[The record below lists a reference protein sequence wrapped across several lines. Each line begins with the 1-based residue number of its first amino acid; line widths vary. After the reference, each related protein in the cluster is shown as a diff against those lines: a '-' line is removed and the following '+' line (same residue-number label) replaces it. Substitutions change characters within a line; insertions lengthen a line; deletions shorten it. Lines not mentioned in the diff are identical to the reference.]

1 MKLRNKVLALVLVG
15 CLALTTACSSAQF
28 ISVLNQVTPAV
39 TAILQIV
46 ALLSNKPADSSLAA
60 KVGSDV
66 AALTKLYTDFAGA
79 DAISK
84 PGIQTQINAAFVVL
98 NGDLGIIFQ
107 LSHVADP
114 NTQAKLTALIAL
126 ITTAV
131 NIAEATI
138 NGAKSATL
146 NSNLDASSLTSS
158 FDSILTAKTGN
169 VAVDALTPKLKLHKH
184 GRFVRTLSLGFEN

>member
-1 MKLRNKVLALVLVG
+1 MKKFLAVVLIAAMSLVG
-15 CLALTTACSSAQF
+15 CSSSQF
-28 ISVLNQVTPAV
+28 ISVLQEITPAV

-46 ALLSNKPADSSLAA
+46 ALLENKPADTTLAA

-66 AALTKLYTDFAGA
+66 AGLEKLYTDFAGA

-84 PGIQTQINAAFVVL
+84 PGIQTQINAAFGVL
-98 NGDLGIIFQ
+98 NGDLDLIFN
-107 LSHVADP
+107 LAHVADK

-138 NGAKSATL
+138 NGAKAATPGG
-146 NSNLDASSLTSS
+146 SLDASSLTDS
-158 FDSILTAKTGN
+158 FDKILVARTGN
-169 VAVDALTPKLKLHKH
+169 SAVDKLTPKLKLHRHSK
-184 GRFVRTLSLGFEN
+184 FVRTLSLGLAN